1 MNETCFQIFISDER
15 GEITMII
22 TLKENATPE
31 KVQEL
36 RQKLEAQGITLHPSQ
51 GDNYSLIGLIG
62 DTSLVDKRQIESL
75 DFVEKVTRIQEP
87 FKKANRKFH
96 PEDTIVDVSRRKN
109 WGRPLR
115 YYGRSLLCRN
125 TGTSVGNGK
134 SGQRSGRYYSSWRL
148 RSNRVLRHTLSKVWA
163 LKACIYWNWPKR
175 NGAAY
180 RIGSH
185 WIHPNCNTSIM

>member
-1 MNETCFQIFISDER
+1 
-15 GEITMII
+15 MII

-87 FKKANRKFH
+87 FKKLIANFIRKT
-96 PEDTIVDVSRRKN
+96 PS
-109 WGRPLR
+109 
-115 YYGRSLLCRN
+115 
-125 TGTSVGNGK
+125 
-134 SGQRSGRYYSSWRL
+134 
-148 RSNRVLRHTLSKVWA
+148 
-163 LKACIYWNWPKR
+163 
-175 NGAAY
+175 
-180 RIGSH
+180 
-185 WIHPNCNTSIM
+185 

>member
-1 MNETCFQIFISDER
+1 
-15 GEITMII
+15 MII

-87 FKKANRKFH
+87 FKKANRKISSGRH
-96 PEDTIVDVSRRKN
+96 HRRRKWRKN

-134 SGQRSGRYYSSWRL
+134 SGQRSGRYYSSWRC
-148 RSNRVLRHTLSKVWA
+148 VQT
-163 LKACIYWNWPKR
+163 
-175 NGAAY
+175 AY
-180 RIGSH
+180 FAILFPRYG
-185 WIHPNCNTSIM
+185 P